1 MMTELRECSVREL
14 LLELNRIE
22 EQILATRLYAQA
34 ESGHGAVN
42 PRLVELADRERAI
55 TVELG
60 RRRHSLNEWF
70 AHRLLDV
77 SRT

>member
-1 MMTELRECSVREL
+1 MRTELRKCSVREL

-22 EQILATRLYAQA
+22 KQILATRLYDQP
-34 ESGHGAVN
+34 ESGCAAVN

-55 TVELG
+55 TVELAG
-60 RRRHSLNEWF
+60 RRPSLNEWF